1 MTGMSG
7 RRSTGGLPSGSGVE
21 IFEAH
26 YAGEPGAGWEIER
39 PQSALVRLARDGALR
54 GRVLD
59 VGCGSGDN
67 ALMIAEHGLETTGVD
82 AAPSGIGLARRKA
95 RERGLDVRFLV
106 WDGLALPDLGER
118 FDTVVDV
125 GFFHC
130 FTSADRPAVAAS
142 IGAVVPSGGRYF
154 LMCWS
159 DREPGT
165 WGPHR
170 ISGRDIEAAFADG
183 WRIDSLEPADL
194 EVAFPPGTVRA
205 WQAAMTRL

>member
-1 MTGMSG
+1 MTGMAG
-7 RRSTGGLPSGSGVE
+7 RKPTGLPSGSGVE

-26 YAGEPGAGWEIER
+26 YAGEPGAGWEIGR
-39 PQSALVRLARDGALR
+39 PQSALLRLARDGVLR

-67 ALMIAEHGLETTGVD
+67 ALAIAEHGLETTGVD
-82 AAPSGIGLARRKA
+82 AAPSGIDLARRKA

-106 WDGLALPDLGER
+106 WDGMELPALGER

-130 FTSADRPAVAAS
+130 FAPGDRPALVAAL
-142 IGAVVPSGGRYF
+142 GAVVPVGGRYV

-170 ISGRDIEAAFADG
+170 ISENDIRTGFAGG
-183 WRIDSLEPADL
+183 WHIDSLEPAAL
-194 EVAFPPGTVRA
+194 EVAFEPGTVRA
-205 WQAAMTRL
+205 WLAVMTRV

>member
-1 MTGMSG
+1 MTGTTG
-7 RRSTGGLPSGSGVE
+7 RTPTGGLPTGSGVE

-26 YAGEPGAGWEIER
+26 YAGEPGAGWEIGR

-82 AAPSGIGLARRKA
+82 AAPSGIELARRKA

-106 WDGLALPDLGER
+106 WDGTRLPELGER

-130 FTSADRPAVAAS
+130 FAPDDRPALVRS
-142 IGAVVPSGGRYF
+142 LGAVVPAGGRYF

-159 DREPGT
+159 DREPGE

-170 ISGRDIEAAFADG
+170 ISESDIRTAFADG
-183 WRIDSLEPADL
+183 WRVDSLEPADL
-194 EVAFPPGTVRA
+194 EVAFSPGTVRA
-205 WQAAMTRL
+205 WQAAMTRV